1 MCRTVLAPVKAT
13 CWRRGGVPAALTR
26 AVRDAALIGP
36 GRGMPFAVAGQG
48 MGAGADYANMGSA
61 GVTRTAAELAL
72 EAMRDGKSVLAV
84 DTCPM
89 RHLRRDIEEEGF
101 HYLDDVR
108 QLFRP
113 DHEARWKLEAMP
125 KYGMVNYPEEMPVF
139 ITISKDP
146 NARMGYRPEAGK
158 DADAAIHLQT
168 SIA

>member
-1 MCRTVLAPVKAT
+1 
-13 CWRRGGVPAALTR
+13 
-26 AVRDAALIGP
+26 
-36 GRGMPFAVAGQG
+36 
-48 MGAGADYANMGSA
+48 
-61 GVTRTAAELAL
+61 
-72 EAMRDGKSVLAV
+72 MRDGKSVLAV

-113 DHEARWKLEAMP
+113 DHEAWWKLEAMP
-125 KYGMVNYPEEMPVF
+125 KYGMVNYPEDLPVF

-146 NARMGYRPEAGK
+146 NARMGCRPEAGK